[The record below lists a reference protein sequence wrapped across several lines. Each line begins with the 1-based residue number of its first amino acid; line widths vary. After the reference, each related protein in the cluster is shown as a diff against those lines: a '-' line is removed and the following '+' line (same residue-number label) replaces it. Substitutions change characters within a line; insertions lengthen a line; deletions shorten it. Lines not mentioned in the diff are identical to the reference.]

1 MIRALCWALT
11 IPLAFALACI
21 GLAVLLR
28 DLWKERAARP
38 SHPE

>member
-1 MIRALCWALT
+1 MIRALCWVLT

-28 DLWKERAARP
+28 DVYRKRRFFDT
-38 SHPE
+38 SR